1 LDELPISINAILWIA
16 LVILIMC
23 SAFFSSSETAM
34 MSLNRYRLKN
44 LVKKGQKS
52 AVNANRLLDRPEK
65 LISVILI
72 GNNLVNIAAAS
83 IASVLATRL
92 LPDNENLA
100 IFISTIV
107 LTLAVLVFAE
117 VTPKTIAQ
125 KFPERVAFP
134 ASYLLKPLHTIFAPA
149 VWIMNHLVGWLLWV
163 LRINKHAGSTDA
175 LSTEELKTIVTE
187 SGEVIQTQAQDMLLG
202 VLELD
207 NVTVSDIMI
216 PRNEVVSLDLN
227 DDIKTLAEQIKSSEY
242 TRLPVLKGDLDKV
255 VGMLHLRDANDF
267 LFSEKPSKV
276 MLAKATGDNYFVP
289 ENTSLHT
296 QLINFQKEKRRM
308 ALVVDEYGDVQ
319 GLVTL
324 EDLLE
329 EIVGDFTRDILFNS
343 KDLHEQS
350 DGSYVAEG
358 SASIRDINKTLNW
371 DLPTEGAKTLNGL
384 IIEQLE
390 MIPDSNISIMIGDC
404 VIEILQIKDKKVMTA
419 QLSTKK
425 KQKTLDL

>member
-1 LDELPISINAILWIA
+1 MHELPISIDAILWIV
-16 LVILIMC
+16 LVILILF

-44 LVKKGQKS
+44 MVNKGQKS
-52 AVNANRLLDRPEK
+52 AIKANNLLEHPDK

-72 GNNLVNIAAAS
+72 GNNLVNISAAS

-92 LPDNENLA
+92 LPGNENLA
-100 IFISTIV
+100 LVLSTV
-107 LTLAVLVFAE
+107 LLTLVVLVFAE

-134 ASYLLKPLHTIFAPA
+134 AAYILKPLHLVFAPA
-149 VWIMNHLVGWLLWV
+149 VWIMNHLVGFILWI
-163 LRINKHAGSTDA
+163 LRIQKDSKRSDA
-175 LSTEELKTIVTE
+175 LSTEELKTVVTE
-187 SGEVIQTQAQDMLLG
+187 SGEVIQTQSQDMLLG
-202 VLELD
+202 ILDLD

-216 PRNEVVSLDLN
+216 PRNEVVGLDL
-227 DDIKTLAEQIKSSEY
+227 DDNIATLAEQIKTSTY
-242 TRLPVLKGDLDKV
+242 TRLPVFKGDLDKV
-255 VGMLHLRDANDF
+255 IGMLHLRDANDF

-276 MLAKATGDNYFVP
+276 MLTKATGDNYFVP
-289 ENTSLHT
+289 ENASLHT

-329 EIVGDFTRDILFNS
+329 EIVGDFTRDIHFNS
-343 KDLHEQS
+343 KDLHEQN
-350 DGSYVAEG
+350 DGSYVADG
-358 SASIRDINKTLNW
+358 STSIRDINKALNW
-371 DLPTEGAKTLNGL
+371 NLPTEGAKTLNGL
-384 IIEQLE
+384 IVEQLE
-390 MIPDSNISIMIGDC
+390 TIPDSNISIIIDEY
-404 VIEILQIKDKKVMTA
+404 VIEILQINDKRVITA

-425 KQKTLDL
+425 QQKALNT